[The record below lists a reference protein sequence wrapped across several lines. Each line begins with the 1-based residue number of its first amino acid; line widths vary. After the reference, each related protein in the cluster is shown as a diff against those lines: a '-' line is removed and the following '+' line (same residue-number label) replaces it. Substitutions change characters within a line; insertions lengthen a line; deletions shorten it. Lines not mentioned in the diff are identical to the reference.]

1 MISIPEEIMNV
12 IDHDSDGNMILNKS
26 ATQEQKEI
34 FDQFMSDLE
43 TGDMSI
49 EFEI

>member
-1 MISIPEEIMNV
+1 MISIPEEIINV
-12 IDHDSDGNMILNKS
+12 IVHDSDGNMILNKS

-43 TGDMSI
+43 TGDMNI
-49 EFEI
+49 KFEI